1 MEYDAVHLPERVLEG
16 CDKGSWIVRNARFR
30 SAVCDYFQLR
40 WLSCYTNGNCF
51 FESACMLLHSLSIR
65 PDLTAAQLRA
75 DVVQYL
81 RLCPGSTQDL
91 PERICIEMS
100 DELSVPLVCSTRG
113 RLNDTR
119 LDGFVPTSIP
129 EYLDA
134 SACDGVWVRGM
145 HWLRAISFLHD
156 VRVAVV
162 INAHPIVRYIGAGEK
177 TIHFY
182 KYDAETHWDPLL
194 PVDDASLPLSH
205 EDKTSGTY
213 RPTFTVYTQ
222 SLLHLIHIQEL
233 RERVTR
239 TLNLAARMMTMPLKQ
254 EQTSQMWWIFH
265 VSGCESQQLNFRQQ
279 TPAVR
284 VAVRV
289 RVISQVHIHIHI
301 HSFAD
306 DSAVYTLHTTL
317 TLTMDSSIR

>member
-30 SAVCDYFQLR
+30 SAVCDYLQLR
-40 WLSCYTNGNCF
+40 WLSCISNGNCF
-51 FESACMLLHSLSIR
+51 FESACVLLHSLSIR

-91 PERICIEMS
+91 PERICVEMS
-100 DELSVPLVCSTRG
+100 DELAVPLVCSTRG

-182 KYDAETHWDPLL
+182 KYDADTHWDPLL
-194 PVDDASLPLSH
+194 PVADASLPLSNR
-205 EDKTSGTY
+205 DKTSGTY

-222 SLLHLIHIQEL
+222 SLLHLMHIQEL
-233 RERVTR
+233 
-239 TLNLAARMMTMPLKQ
+239 
-254 EQTSQMWWIFH
+254 
-265 VSGCESQQLNFRQQ
+265 
-279 TPAVR
+279 
-284 VAVRV
+284 
-289 RVISQVHIHIHI
+289 
-301 HSFAD
+301 
-306 DSAVYTLHTTL
+306 
-317 TLTMDSSIR
+317 

>member
-1 MEYDAVHLPERVLEG
+1 MEYDAVQLPQRLLEG

-30 SAVCDYFQLR
+30 SAVCDYLQLR
-40 WLSCYTNGNCF
+40 WLSCISNGNCF
-51 FESACMLLHSLSIR
+51 FESACVLLHSLSIR
-65 PDLTAAQLRA
+65 PDLTAAKLRA

-162 INAHPIVRYIGAGEK
+162 INAQPIVRYIGAGEK

-182 KYDAETHWDPLL
+182 KYDADTHWDPLL
-194 PVDDASLPLSH
+194 PVADAVGPLPSAAPEPSVVVVSSSSDDDTGECAPCTTLRCTLSH
-205 EDKTSGTY
+205 I
-213 RPTFTVYTQ
+213 Q
-222 SLLHLIHIQEL
+222 SQC
-233 RERVTR
+233 
-239 TLNLAARMMTMPLKQ
+239 AALP
-254 EQTSQMWWIFH
+254 E
-265 VSGCESQQLNFRQQ
+265 
-279 TPAVR
+279 
-284 VAVRV
+284 
-289 RVISQVHIHIHI
+289 
-301 HSFAD
+301 
-306 DSAVYTLHTTL
+306 
-317 TLTMDSSIR
+317 